1 VLRKYLNLEL
11 IAMSKKKSA
20 KKTSKSAKKPTGKK
34 SSVKKK
40 AAKKI
45 SLGRPTVTAEEKLFM
60 LFHEDYEARQ
70 VFEFLRAE
78 TVGDLEQHSP
88 QDIIHRL
95 SRPIRETVDR
105 IRSKLADRNRCLA
118 DDEQFAADISHRAIH
133 FALFVFEDAQM
144 LNLVGEGVGVTF
156 VIVLGDAEQD

>member
-1 VLRKYLNLEL
+1 MAKKRATKKP
-11 IAMSKKKSA
+11 AKKASKKPA
-20 KKTSKSAKKPTGKK
+20 GKKPATRKK
-34 SSVKKK
+34 P
-40 AAKKI
+40 KKI

-78 TVGDLEQHSP
+78 TVADLEQHTP

-105 IRSKLADRNRCLA
+105 IRQRLADRNRCLSG
-118 DDEQFAADISHRAIH
+118 DEEFAARHKQVSK
-133 FALFVFEDAQM
+133 
-144 LNLVGEGVGVTF
+144 
-156 VIVLGDAEQD
+156 

>member
-1 VLRKYLNLEL
+1 
-11 IAMSKKKSA
+11 MSKKKPVKKSTKAAKQSA
-20 KKTSKSAKKPTGKK
+20 AKKPAAKK
-34 SSVKKK
+34 KPTAKK

-78 TVGDLEQHSP
+78 TVGDLEQHSAP
-88 QDIIHRL
+88 DIIHRL

-105 IRSKLADRNRCLA
+105 IRQKLADRNRCLTG
-118 DDEQFAADISHRAIH
+118 DEQFAAEHKH
-133 FALFVFEDAQM
+133 
-144 LNLVGEGVGVTF
+144 
-156 VIVLGDAEQD
+156 EQ

>member
-1 VLRKYLNLEL
+1 M
-11 IAMSKKKSA
+11 AKKKSSKKSTA
-20 KKTSKSAKKPTGKK
+20 KPAKK
-34 SSVKKK
+34 SSK
-40 AAKKI
+40 AGTKRKNKRKP

-78 TVGDLEQHSP
+78 TVAELEQHTP

-105 IRSKLADRNRCLA
+105 IRKKLAERNRCLA
-118 DDEQFAADISHRAIH
+118 GDEEFAVEHRR
-133 FALFVFEDAQM
+133 QR
-144 LNLVGEGVGVTF
+144 TT
-156 VIVLGDAEQD
+156 

>member
-1 VLRKYLNLEL
+1 
-11 IAMSKKKSA
+11 MSKKKPA
-20 KKTSKSAKKPTGKK
+20 KKTAKATKKPAAKKPVSKNK
-34 SSVKKK
+34 PAAKK

-78 TVGDLEQHSP
+78 TVGDLEQHSA

-95 SRPIRETVDR
+95 SPPIPAPVER
-105 IRSKLADRNRCLA
+105 IRQKLADRNRCLA
-118 DDEQFAADISHRAIH
+118 GDEQFAAEHKH
-133 FALFVFEDAQM
+133 E
-144 LNLVGEGVGVTF
+144 
-156 VIVLGDAEQD
+156 

>member
-1 VLRKYLNLEL
+1 
-11 IAMSKKKSA
+11 MA
-20 KKTSKSAKKPTGKK
+20 KAKPAKKPA
-34 SSVKKK
+34 KK
-40 AAKKI
+40 AARRAAPKKRTKKI

-78 TVGDLEQHSP
+78 TVGELEQHTP

-105 IRSKLADRNRCLA
+105 IRRRLAERNRCLA
-118 DDEQFAADISHRAIH
+118 GDEQFAADHKRS
-133 FALFVFEDAQM
+133 
-144 LNLVGEGVGVTF
+144 
-156 VIVLGDAEQD
+156 